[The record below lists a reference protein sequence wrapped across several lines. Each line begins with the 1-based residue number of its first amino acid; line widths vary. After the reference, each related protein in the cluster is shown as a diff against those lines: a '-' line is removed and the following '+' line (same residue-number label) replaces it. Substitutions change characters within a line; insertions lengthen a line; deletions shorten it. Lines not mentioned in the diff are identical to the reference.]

1 MNFSQILIIIFV
13 IDLVASIT
21 YLVLILLKIS
31 KLGTENI
38 LPMLIIPIFGVL
50 SALWIELLIR
60 RNKHGDKEIETL
72 PLVLEDDILWSTVR
86 SSYESN
92 DLIPLEE
99 ALMINDHHTRRGM
112 MLNALYDDPEK
123 YLDILLIARHNEDVE
138 TAHYATTT
146 ISHLQRNYQLQLQK
160 ASVAVEEDPT
170 NIESLDHYI
179 DLNEKYIRSGLLEE
193 YLLYNQRITYSKALD
208 RKLSLVGND
217 KETLIR
223 QLRNKIA
230 MNDYIAAYEIS
241 ERLII
246 LWSHDED
253 VWIEAI
259 RLCVKG
265 KDRNKM
271 QDILADMRE
280 EKINWTRAGREKVEP
295 WLGETL

>member
-1 MNFSQILIIIFV
+1 MNFSQVLILVFV
-13 IDLVASIT
+13 IDLVISIT
-21 YLVLILLKIS
+21 YLILILLKIS

-38 LPMLIIPIFGVL
+38 FPILFIPIFGVI
-50 SALWIELLIR
+50 SALWIELLIKSK
-60 RNKHGDKEIETL
+60 KHGDKEIETL

-123 YLDILLIARHNEDVE
+123 YLDILMIARHNEDVE

-160 ASVAVEEDPT
+160 ASVAFEEDPT
-170 NIESLDHYI
+170 NLENLDHYL

-193 YLLYNQRITYSKALD
+193 YLLFNQRITFSKALD

-217 KETLIR
+217 KETLIK
-223 QLRNKIA
+223 QLRNKID
-230 MNDYIAAYEIS
+230 MNDYVAAYEIS

-246 LWSHDED
+246 LWPHDEE

-259 RLCVKG
+259 RLSVMG

-271 QDILADMRE
+271 RELLAEMRE
-280 EKINWTRAGREKVEP
+280 ERINWTKMGREKIEP
-295 WLGETL
+295 WVGEVS